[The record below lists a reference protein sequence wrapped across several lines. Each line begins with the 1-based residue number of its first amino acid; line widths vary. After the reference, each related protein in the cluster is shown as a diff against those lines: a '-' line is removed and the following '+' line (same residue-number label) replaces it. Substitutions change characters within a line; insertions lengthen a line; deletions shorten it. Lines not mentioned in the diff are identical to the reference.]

1 MHTSMHAGTTTTCE
15 SLFMGVPVVTL
26 SGQCHA
32 HNVGRSLLHSMGLAG
47 DWACATREEYVAC
60 AVRWAADHGKLAA
73 LRATLRDTMLT
84 SALCEHGTFMK
95 VRLPA
100 VFFPFSFLHSVVYV
114 VIVCFRWMAAERV
127 C

>member
-1 MHTSMHAGTTTTCE
+1 MHAGTTTTCE

-84 SALCEHGTFMK
+84 SALCEHVTFMK
-95 VRLPA
+95 VRLLFCFFSFCLLRPVVYA
-100 VFFPFSFLHSVVYV
+100 VF
-114 VIVCFRWMAAERV
+114 VCYRLMAAERV